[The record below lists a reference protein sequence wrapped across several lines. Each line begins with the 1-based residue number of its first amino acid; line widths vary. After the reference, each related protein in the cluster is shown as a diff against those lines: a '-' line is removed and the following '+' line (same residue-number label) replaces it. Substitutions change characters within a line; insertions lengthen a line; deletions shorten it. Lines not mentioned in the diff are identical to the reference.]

1 MSSQLSNEQLVR
13 ILAGAQNEIPDSHWP
28 IVLCVP
34 FIKIGEKA
42 AVQLVAPPE
51 SPIVRVAEVMGF
63 SLLSVIQRIAL
74 SQKPPP

>member
-34 FIKIGEKA
+34 FINTGEKA
-42 AVQLVAPPE
+42 AGQL
-51 SPIVRVAEVMGF
+51 GF

>member
-34 FIKIGEKA
+34 FINTGEKA
-42 AVQLVAPPE
+42 AVQLVFPHEIPTVMA
-51 SPIVRVAEVMGF
+51 AEVMGF